1 MTHYTM
7 YNVVPGHKGV
17 VVGDRK
23 YMIERAVRQS
33 LHRVHTKKQWDPRS
47 LSTITKYYLPNGEL
61 YNAMIHGP
69 YILIEEKSM

>member
-1 MTHYTM
+1 MM

-17 VVGDRK
+17 VVGDHK
-23 YMIERAVRQS
+23 YMIERTVRQS

-47 LSTITKYYLPNGEL
+47 LSAITKYYLPNGEL

-69 YILIEEKSM
+69 HILIEEKSL